1 MSSGW
6 LSFNCTPSV
15 SSLITVSSVHRLRN
29 CYICVQHEVCNGNI
43 LYVWFV
49 TVEGKSLFYSRVIYV
64 INVPE
69 EIEPGLCW
77 ALGRTASVCRN
88 LVSSTG
94 VRSHVWGRDRHLGQ
108 RGGVAGGQA
117 EHGDERGQRVQAGV
131 RLHLQSAVGQF
142 TIQTKYNKSN
152 PSWNKNILL
161 SWLIEFIFF

>member
-108 RGGVAGGQA
+108 RGCVAGGQA
-117 EHGDERGQRVQAGV
+117 EHGDERWQRVPAGV
-131 RLHLQSAVGQF
+131 RLHLQSAVSR
-142 TIQTKYNKSN
+142 TVHNSY
-152 PSWNKNILL
+152 
-161 SWLIEFIFF
+161 

>member
-1 MSSGW
+1 MFSGW

-49 TVEGKSLFYSRVIYV
+49 TVEGKSLFYSRVIHV

-69 EIEPGLCW
+69 GIEPGLRW

-88 LVSSTG
+88 LDSRTG

-108 RGGVAGGQA
+108 RGCVAGGQD
-117 EHGDERGQRVQAGV
+117 EHGVGRGQRVQAGM
-131 RLHLQSAVGQF
+131 RLHLQSAVSL
-142 TIQTKYNKSN
+142 TVHNSY
-152 PSWNKNILL
+152 
-161 SWLIEFIFF
+161 